1 MTYTV
6 NIKPIAQR
14 YLKKLSFSLQ
24 IRITKKLKG
33 LETNPHQGTKKLQG
47 YNNRYRIRMGDYR
60 IIYEIHDNILVVV
73 VVEIGHRSDIYR
85 RKK

>member
-1 MTYTV
+1 MTYRV

-14 YLKKLSFSLQ
+14 YLKKLSISLQ
-24 IRITKKLKG
+24 IRITQKLKG
-33 LETNPHQGTKKLQG
+33 LETNPRQGAKKLQD

-60 IIYEIHDNILVVV
+60 IIYEIHDNILVVI